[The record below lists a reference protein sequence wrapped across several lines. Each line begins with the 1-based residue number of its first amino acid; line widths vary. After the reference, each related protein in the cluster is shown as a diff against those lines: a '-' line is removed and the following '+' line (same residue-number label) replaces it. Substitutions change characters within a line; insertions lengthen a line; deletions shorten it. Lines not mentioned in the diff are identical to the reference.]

1 MSFAAAQPVPR
12 YPVEDPEVAVEIING
27 EDGWPD
33 LDPNIAR
40 AVIRLNGTVTNTRLI
55 ESLNNSIQAI
65 QSELAEW
72 MDKQVEPLTPRQRGL
87 YLRAVYFTTKADLN
101 EQYRDF
107 DATKAGLKEADQ
119 LEEGV
124 NDARKTV
131 RWAISDLMGLSRV
144 TVEAL

>member
-12 YPVEDPEVAVEIING
+12 HPVEEPEIVVEIING
-27 EDGWPD
+27 ENGWPD

-55 ESLNNSIQAI
+55 ESLKNSIQSV
-65 QSELAEW
+65 QSELADW
-72 MDKQVEPLTPRQRGL
+72 KSKQVEPLSPRQKCL
-87 YLRAVYFTTKADLN
+87 YLRAVYFMSKADLN

-107 DATKAGLKEADQ
+107 DSTKSGMKEADQ
-119 LEEGV
+119 LDEGI

-131 RWAISDLMGLSRV
+131 RWAISDLLGLSRV

>member
-12 YPVEDPEVAVEIING
+12 HPLLEPEIAVEIIDG

-40 AVIRLNGTVTNTRLI
+40 AVIRLNGTVTNARLI
-55 ESLNNSIQAI
+55 ESLKNSIQSV
-65 QSELAEW
+65 QQELADW
-72 MDKQVEPLTPRQRGL
+72 KTKQAEPLSPRQKSL
-87 YLRAVYFTTKADLN
+87 YLRAVYFMSKADLN

-107 DATKAGLKEADQ
+107 DATNQGLKDAKSLD
-119 LEEGV
+119 EGID
-124 NDARKTV
+124 DARKTV
-131 RWAISDLMGLSRV
+131 RWAISDLLGFSRI